1 MTAYKEYPRVR
12 DIFGSM
18 VFNHRVMKEKLN
30 PENYNHLI
38 AAIEGRQKLDAGV
51 ADVVALAMKE
61 WAISK
66 GATHWTHWFHPQTE
80 LTAEK
85 HLAFT
90 VASPDG
96 TPLDVFRGQDLI
108 QGEPDASSFPTGGK
122 RSTFE
127 ARGYSAWDCSSPA
140 FIVKSPKG
148 GTLCIP

>member
-66 GATHWTHWFHPQTE
+66 AQ
-80 LTAEK
+80 
-85 HLAFT
+85 
-90 VASPDG
+90 
-96 TPLDVFRGQDLI
+96 R
-108 QGEPDASSFPTGGK
+108 TGHIGSTCK
-122 RSTFE
+122 RS
-127 ARGYSAWDCSSPA
+127 
-140 FIVKSPKG
+140 
-148 GTLCIP
+148 